1 MWDEDDSADYDL
13 PTERERGRWLTA
25 AICFVIGYGLA
36 LIVLV
41 IMFDS
46 TWGVLA
52 PGWLLPL
59 VIGVGL
65 AEIVAG
71 IAFWRWKMWGLYLYL
86 AATIVA
92 LFPGC
97 IGVCRFCCSSSMR
110 ASCRLRWWA
119 TSFGRNG
126 NILTASDCGVLHAAE
141 HG

>member
-46 TWGVLA
+46 TRGVLA

-71 IAFWRWKMWGLYLYL
+71 IALWRWKMWGLYLYL

-92 LFPGC
+92 IFL
-97 IGVCRFCCSSSMR
+97 
-110 ASCRLRWWA
+110 A
-119 TSFGRNG
+119 
-126 NILTASDCGVLHAAE
+126 VLSAGSLLVVYARIVPFAVVGYIIRPKWE
-141 HG
+141 HFDGF

>member
-46 TWGVLA
+46 TRGVLA

-71 IAFWRWKMWGLYLYL
+71 IALWRWKMWGLYLYL

-92 LFPGC
+92 LF
-97 IGVCRFCCSSSMR
+97 
-110 ASCRLRWWA
+110 L
-119 TSFGRNG
+119 
-126 NILTASDCGVLHAAE
+126 DVLSAGSLLVVYARIVPFAVVGYIIRPKWE
-141 HG
+141 HFDGF